1 MATDDDSLPVAQV
14 VDTLKDN
21 PQPVVVFTGTQVQAE
36 ALTTMLHA
44 RGVTAA
50 VTSDREVEGATAIV
64 EAVIFVPADQAEEA
78 RALIADVS

>member
-14 VDTLKDN
+14 IDTDRDT
-21 PQPVVVFTGTQVQAE
+21 PQPVVVFAGTQAQAE

-50 VTSDREVEGATAIV
+50 VTSDREVEGGTAIV

-78 RALIADVS
+78 KALIADAS